1 MVFGIGIMA
10 GGLKLKIVII
20 KLIAPS
26 FEETFAKRKEK
37 MVRLTAASACT
48 RLPARGGCMCRP
60 VPEPALLVMIQV
72 GI

>member
-20 KLIAPS
+20 KLIAPR

-37 MVRLTAASACT
+37 MVRLTAASA
-48 RLPARGGCMCRP
+48 
-60 VPEPALLVMIQV
+60 
-72 GI
+72 